1 MTPSPSEARPA
12 SRPCQIP
19 PAQSLFTQ
27 QAVKGEGKERKEEAG
42 RPSLRLTDERG
53 PAVATLEGPV
63 WLLQPGVGPL
73 RCGRAPRWAG
83 SGCHLPPPQPVSS
96 ACPGPAH
103 PRRSCRPRRPQ
114 RSRCRAAPAPS
125 WQQRRLGSDRWD
137 LREHRDHRPPR
148 SLLARPAVPP
158 DRRM

>member
-1 MTPSPSEARPA
+1 MTPSPSSVKRGIQAAPDPA
-12 SRPCQIP
+12 GPVAVYPTSCEGGRQGAKRGSRAPKS
-19 PAQSLFTQ
+19 AF
-27 QAVKGEGKERKEEAG
+27 A
-42 RPSLRLTDERG
+42 DERG
-53 PAVATLEGPV
+53 AAVATLEGPV
-63 WLLQPGVGPL
+63 WLSQPGVGSL

-83 SGCHLPPPQPVSS
+83 SSCHLPPPEPVSS
-96 ACPGPAH
+96 ASPGPTH

-125 WQQRRLGSDRWD
+125 WQQRRQGSDRWD

-158 DRRM
+158 D